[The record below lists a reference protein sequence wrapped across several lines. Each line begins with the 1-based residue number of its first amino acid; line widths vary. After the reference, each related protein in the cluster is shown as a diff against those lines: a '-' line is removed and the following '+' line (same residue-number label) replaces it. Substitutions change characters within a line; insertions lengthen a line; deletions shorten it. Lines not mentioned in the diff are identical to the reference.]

1 MFHSDL
7 LKLPISRHGVLAEE
21 FLPLPLLDLSFLRLL
36 GKGILWTSWLFQ

>member
-7 LKLPISRHGVLAEE
+7 LKLPISRRGVLAEE
-21 FLPLPLLDLSFLRLL
+21 FLLLLLDPSFLRLL